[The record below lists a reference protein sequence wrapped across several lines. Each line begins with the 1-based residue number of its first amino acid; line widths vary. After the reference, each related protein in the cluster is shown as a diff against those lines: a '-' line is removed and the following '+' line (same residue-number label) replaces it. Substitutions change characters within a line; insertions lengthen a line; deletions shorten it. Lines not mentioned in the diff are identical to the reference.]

1 MKKTYSQWVHD
12 LKAVARPAPINGET
26 CGKWLYVIAKVE
38 AGLPLSIAER
48 DLVADLLREEF
59 LTKSELKEYRRWR
72 ELQRYEAAQRIAER
86 AAPYGQREDFKLS
99 LYGKSKDTLKHYL
112 TRLRRQPD

>member
-1 MKKTYSQWVHD
+1 MKKTHSQWVHD
-12 LKAVARPAPINGET
+12 LIALSRPAPIAGKT
-26 CGKWLYVIAKVE
+26 CGKHLYVIAKVE

-48 DLVADLLREEF
+48 DFVAGVLRREL
-59 LTKSELKEYRRWR
+59 LTKNELKAYRRWR
-72 ELQRYEAAQRIAER
+72 ELQRYEAAQRIAEQ

-112 TRLRRQPD
+112 TRLRRHPH